1 MIVLAAGA
9 VAYVMALRLVR
20 AAWIPAAF
28 GAAVAGRDLVS
39 VLGERGID
47 PAFGLWLATASL
59 ALAAVLLFR
68 EMARG
73 VRRNVR
79 DSKGLPP
86 ER

>member
-1 MIVLAAGA
+1 
-9 VAYVMALRLVR
+9 MALRRVR
-20 AAWIPAAF
+20 AAWVPAAF
-28 GAAVAGRDLVS
+28 GAAVAARDLVS
-39 VLGERGID
+39 VLGEEAVD

-59 ALAAVLLFR
+59 GLAAVLLFR